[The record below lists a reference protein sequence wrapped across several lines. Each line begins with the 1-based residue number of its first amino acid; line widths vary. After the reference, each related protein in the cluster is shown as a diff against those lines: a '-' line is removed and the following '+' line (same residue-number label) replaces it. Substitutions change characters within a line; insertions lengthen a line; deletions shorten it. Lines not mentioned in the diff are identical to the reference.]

1 MMARTQWSPAGV
13 DRFYQLV
20 NVHYYDDASILSRRE
35 RLLSRNSGCLRTRR
49 ATRRG
54 EFGGSP
60 MSRCVKATGAARC
73 RTRAS
78 GPGTRTV
85 QLFINLK
92 DNARLDTTNT
102 FGFPA
107 FAEVVSGMSVVDSL
121 YQGYGDSAP
130 RAPVQSAQRDTT
142 RQTTTQRDTSTRVRL
157 GPSQDSITLQGTPYL
172 LRGWPKLDYIKTR
185 ASFGNGGRRD
195 ATCDDCRRDT
205 FGGRERWRANAVD
218 DCGRVR
224 LRSVAAARADAV
236 ETGLFAS
243 IARIDGG
250 TIAGDDAQ
258 NIARALGSTFI
269 PTSSISS

>member
-1 MMARTQWSPAGV
+1 MTNVRRLVVLAVAVGTTSCMAGWGRRSSFNADAAVPDSFVVAFETSRGRFDVMARTQWSPAGV

-20 NVHYYDDASILSRRE
+20 NLRYYDDARFFRVVKDFVAQFGLPADP
-35 RLLSRNSGCLRTRR
+35 SRNKAWRIRR
-49 ATRRG
+49 LADEPVRQGNRRG
-54 EFGGSP
+54 TLSY
-60 MSRCVKATGAARC
+60 ARG
-73 RTRAS
+73 

-172 LRGWPKLDYIKTR
+172 LRGWPKLDYIKTAR
-185 ASFGNGGRRD
+185 VV
-195 ATCDDCRRDT
+195 
-205 FGGRERWRANAVD
+205 REWR
-218 DCGRVR
+218 
-224 LRSVAAARADAV
+224 
-236 ETGLFAS
+236 T
-243 IARIDGG
+243 
-250 TIAGDDAQ
+250 
-258 NIARALGSTFI
+258 
-269 PTSSISS
+269 P